1 MAQNYNIQMQYFN
14 GVDYDNLYPLGNPRE
29 DYLPISGG
37 TMNGNITLAGH
48 SIYGYSNQYITFHN
62 NSTLIRADDVSITG
76 DEINIVANPV
86 KINGIT
92 INPTEIYNFGTYTVT
107 DTEDG
112 IAIFTFDSSK
122 IYQML
127 YVEQNVNSSIWLS
140 LNDNRGNIGCYF
152 GKQNIVTLGNRGSGD
167 GTLYIMSDKS
177 LGTINYS
184 GTNTIYGR
192 KYNNQTAQVTFY
204 GINLI

>member
-1 MAQNYNIQMQYFN
+1 MADYNIQMQYFN

-48 SIYGYSNQYITFHN
+48 SIYGYSNQYITFHD

-76 DEINIVANPV
+76 DEINIVANPI

-107 DTEDG
+107 ATDDPTL
-112 IAIFTFDSSK
+112 IFTFDSSR
-122 IYQML
+122 IYQIL
-127 YVEQNVNSSIWLS
+127 YVEQNSDTSLWLS
-140 LNDNRGNIGCYF
+140 LNDNRGNIGSYF
-152 GKQNIVTLGNRGSGD
+152 GRQNIVTLGKTGSGD
-167 GTLYIMSDKS
+167 NTYYIMSDNSIGKV
-177 LGTINYS
+177 NYS